1 MHTASSS
8 LSPLSNSLTPGFTW
22 GGGHSEEAGHH
33 NFLFFLSIIKI
44 LKFCVNEKPP
54 HHKAKLSNNWDG
66 YFGLLVVEFFCS
78 IFKNK
83 NDFFFKNEQKK
94 LGNYKNKHTIRIVG
108 RFHGVLTRAEPNPY
122 KNRVAE

>member
-1 MHTASSS
+1 MHTCIGATIRIGREIQC
-8 LSPLSNSLTPGFTW
+8 LPY
-22 GGGHSEEAGHH
+22 AG
-33 NFLFFLSIIKI
+33 
-44 LKFCVNEKPP
+44 
-54 HHKAKLSNNWDG
+54 
-66 YFGLLVVEFFCS
+66 FFCS
-78 IFKNK
+78 IFKKK